1 MAANTDKAYRNQVM
15 YSVFVRN
22 YSAEGTFE
30 AVRRDLARI
39 QGLGVDII
47 WFLPIHPI
55 GQAGRKG
62 TLGSPYAISDY
73 RGVNPEFGTMEEFKT
88 LVRDIHRRGMKC
100 IIDVVYH
107 HASPDSWL
115 AQHYPQWFYHRLDG
129 SFQNREQE
137 RTDVIDL
144 DYSSPGLWNYQIETL
159 KQWAAIVDGFYCDA
173 APLVPL
179 EFWMEA
185 RRQVQQVRPD
195 CIWVAETMKPQFIVE
210 SRAAGLNCHSDCEM
224 YHAFDLTCDDD
235 VYGDFRNYLD
245 GKITLSRYCEA
256 LSAQESIYPG
266 NYVKLRRL
274 ENDDRERIT
283 ALIPRKKN
291 LENWMAFVYF
301 QKGMTLLQSGQEVGD
316 SWQPSL
322 FDRDTI
328 RWSNGTDYSMFLRQ
342 LYWLKKDPL
351 FTDSRYTLRAL
362 PRDVLLAVHEKD
374 GHKLVG
380 LFSLRGETA
389 FADVDLPDGIYDNA
403 LGGAPVEITGGKL
416 CTKGSPIVIRD
427 SRG

>member
-22 YSAEGTFE
+22 YSPEGTFE

-47 WFLPIHPI
+47 RFLPIHPI
-55 GQAGRKG
+55 GQVGRKG
-62 TLGSPYAISDY
+62 TLGSPYAVSDY

-88 LVRDIHRRGMKC
+88 LVWDIHRRGMKC

-137 RTDVIDL
+137 RPDVIDL
-144 DYSSPGLWNYQIETL
+144 DYSNPGLRKYQIETL

-173 APLVPL
+173 ASLVPL
-179 EFWMEA
+179 DFWMEA
-185 RRQVQQVRPD
+185 RQQVERVRPD
-195 CIWVAETMKPQFIVE
+195 CIWVAETMKPQFIIE
-210 SRAAGLNCHSDCEM
+210 SRAAGLSCHSDCEM

-235 VYGDFRNYLD
+235 VYGEFRNYLD

-256 LSAQESIYPG
+256 LSAGESIYPG

-274 ENDDRERIT
+274 ENEDRERAA

-301 QKGMTLLQSGQEVGD
+301 QKGMTLVQSGQEVGN
-316 SWQPSL
+316 SCQPSL

-328 RWSNGTDYSMFLRQ
+328 RWNTGTDYSMFLRQ

-351 FTDSRYTLRAL
+351 FIDSRYILRAL
-362 PRDVLLAVHEKD
+362 PRDVLLAVHEKE

-380 LFSLRGETA
+380 LFSLRGEAA
-389 FADVDLPDGIYDNA
+389 FADVDLPDGVYDNA
-403 LGGAPVEITGGKL
+403 LGGAPVKITGGKL

-427 SRG
+427 SQG